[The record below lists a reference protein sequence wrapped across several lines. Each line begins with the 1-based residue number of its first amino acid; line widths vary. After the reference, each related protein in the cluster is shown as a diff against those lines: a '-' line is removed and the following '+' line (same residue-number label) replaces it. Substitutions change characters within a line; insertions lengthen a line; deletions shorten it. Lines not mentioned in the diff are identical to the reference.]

1 MSLETDEEIAKRVQ
15 GGDVDS
21 FGVLIERYEEKIA
34 RYARKFLMRGE
45 DVKDIVQEVFI
56 KAYVNIQSFD
66 TRQRFSPWIYRI
78 AHNEFINA
86 IKKKERGPLFFFD
99 LDTILPQ
106 PVSSET
112 ADSEAYHNEMKR
124 ILDTSLEKLGSLY
137 REPLVLYYYEDK
149 DYKEISDIMHL
160 PIATVS
166 SRLRRG
172 KMMLKKLVEEN
183 K

>member
-1 MSLETDEEIAKRVQ
+1 
-15 GGDVDS
+15 
-21 FGVLIERYEEKIA
+21 
-34 RYARKFLMRGE
+34 
-45 DVKDIVQEVFI
+45 
-56 KAYVNIQSFD
+56 
-66 TRQRFSPWIYRI
+66 
-78 AHNEFINA
+78 
-86 IKKKERGPLFFFD
+86 
-99 LDTILPQ
+99 
-106 PVSSET
+106 
-112 ADSEAYHNEMKR
+112 